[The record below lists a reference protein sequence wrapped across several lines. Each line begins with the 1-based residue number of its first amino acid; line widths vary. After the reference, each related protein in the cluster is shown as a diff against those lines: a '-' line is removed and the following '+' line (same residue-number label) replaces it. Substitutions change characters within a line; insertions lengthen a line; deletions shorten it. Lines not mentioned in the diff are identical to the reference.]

1 METKNFEYNGKVVGF
16 EIDNSN
22 VMVNATEMASVF
34 GKEPT
39 HFIRNENTKSLI
51 EAFCQTANSQ
61 FEDEF
66 SPSGKFVKIIK
77 GGRGSGTWLDRR
89 VAIAFAMWLNPLFS
103 VWVCNTI
110 DNILFGTY
118 LDDEKNLKA
127 IARIQT
133 RIAQKEQ
140 LLTSHP
146 LRQEIEELR
155 RAEQKEK
162 KMLELRKKAR
172 ISNFK
177 SMFSV
182 EEMAGEPE
190 SPTEQ

>member
-1 METKNFEYNGKVVGF
+1 MEAKEFEYNGKVVGF
-16 EIDNSN
+16 EINDKN

-39 HFIRNENTKSLI
+39 HFIRNENTKCLI

-66 SPSGKFVKIIK
+66 SPSGKFVKIVK

-110 DNILFGTY
+110 DSTLFGSY
-118 LDDEKNLKA
+118 LDDEKNLKE

-133 RIAQKEQ
+133 QISQKEQ
-140 LLTSHP
+140 YLAIHP
-146 LRQEIEELR
+146 IQQEIEELKK
-155 RAEQKEK
+155 AEQKQK
-162 KMLELRKKAR
+162 KLLELRKKER
-172 ISNFK
+172 INNFK
-177 SMFSV
+177 SIFSV
-182 EEMAGEPE
+182 EEMTGDTKEV
-190 SPTEQ
+190 TEE

>member
-1 METKNFEYNGKVVGF
+1 METKEFEYNGKVVGF
-16 EIDNSN
+16 EINDKN

-66 SPSGKFVKIIK
+66 SPSGKFVKIMK

-110 DNILFGTY
+110 DNILFGSY
-118 LDDEKNLKA
+118 LDDERNLKE

-133 RIAQKEQ
+133 QIAQKEQ
-140 LLTSHP
+140 YLTTHP
-146 LRQEIEELR
+146 MQQEIEELKK
-155 RAEQKEK
+155 AEQKQK
-162 KMLELRKKAR
+162 KQLELRKKER

-177 SMFSV
+177 SIFSV
-182 EEMAGEPE
+182 EEMTGEAE
-190 SPTEQ
+190 EQTK